1 MQHLPFLESGPT
13 PGGAGGIG
21 CTLNRRQSSLL
32 KNTNTLG
39 AECLKCIGKIDSLM
53 TCGHVD
59 NLTAMTLQTWLMD
72 IG

>member
-1 MQHLPFLESGPT
+1 MQHLPFSESGPT

-21 CTLNRRQSSLL
+21 CTLVRRQSSLL
-32 KNTNTLG
+32 KKHG
-39 AECLKCIGKIDSLM
+39 AKCLKCIGKIDSLM

-59 NLTAMTLQTWLMD
+59 DLTAMTLQTWLMD